1 MLFAAMGGGFRLDRT
16 EGLTLQPSTVTR
28 TGAQSVPND
37 GYWLNP
43 LEAPSTGKRVQW
55 RLVMPGLAAMLQC
68 ETTAVNDH
76 AITLRID
83 SISYRSPPG
92 VTIR

>member
-1 MLFAAMGGGFRLDRT
+1 MRVSRQVAAAKRSL
-16 EGLTLQPSTVTR
+16 EGQRHHRSVTGLRHEPIVLQP
-28 TGAQSVPND
+28 
-37 GYWLNP
+37 
-43 LEAPSTGKRVQW
+43 PSTGKRVQW